1 MMLGFRDMGQFFV
14 GRSPDSSDERDSGMR
29 SNNEPAS
36 PLVSEEEKDH
46 ALMGLS
52 TRFIVRKSFPI
63 LASAD
68 PNHSEHRY
76 ENQQLIS
83 SFRAY

>member
-1 MMLGFRDMGQFFV
+1 MGQFFV
-14 GRSPDSSDERDSGMR
+14 GRSPDSSHERDSGMR
-29 SNNEPAS
+29 SNSEPAS